1 MAAANTLRGSG
12 FRIGWVMAD
21 AGWLRGRIRDVA
33 DFPSAGIVFRDL
45 TPLLGDA
52 EALRVTVDA
61 LADTFAGRRV
71 DKVVGIEARGFIL
84 AAPVAYRLGA
94 GFVPVRKAGKLP
106 WKTEAEEYAL
116 EYGVDRL
123 ELHADAMAPGDEVV
137 VVDDVIATGGTA
149 QATVRLIERLGATVA
164 GLAFA
169 VELTFLAG
177 REKLEGYDVV
187 SLVTYE

>member
-1 MAAANTLRGSG
+1 
-12 FRIGWVMAD
+12 MAD
-21 AGWLRGRIRDVA
+21 ADWLRGRIRDVA
-33 DFPSAGIVFRDL
+33 DFPTPGIVFRDL
-45 TPLLGDA
+45 TPLLGDV
-52 EALRVTVDA
+52 EALRFTVDA
-61 LADTFAGRRV
+61 LADAFGGQRV

-106 WKTEAEEYAL
+106 WRTESEEYAL

-123 ELHADAMAPGDEVV
+123 EVHADAVAPGDQVV

-149 QATVRLIERLGATVA
+149 QATVRLIERLGAAVA

>member
-1 MAAANTLRGSG
+1 
-12 FRIGWVMAD
+12 MAD
-21 AGWLRGRIRDVA
+21 ADWLRGRIRDVA

-61 LADTFAGRRV
+61 LADVFAGRRV

-116 EYGVDRL
+116 EYGMDRL
-123 ELHADAMAPGDEVV
+123 ELHADAVAPGDEVV

-164 GLAFA
+164 GLAFP
-169 VELTFLAG
+169 VELNFLAG

-187 SLVTYE
+187 SLVSDE

>member
-1 MAAANTLRGSG
+1 
-12 FRIGWVMAD
+12 MAD

-123 ELHADAMAPGDEVV
+123 ELHADAVAPGDEVV

>member
-1 MAAANTLRGSG
+1 
-12 FRIGWVMAD
+12 MAD
-21 AGWLRGRIRDVA
+21 ADWLRARIRDIA
-33 DFPSAGIVFRDL
+33 DFPSAGVVFRDI
-45 TPLLGDA
+45 TPLLGDV
-52 EALRVTVDA
+52 EALRITVDA

-94 GFVPVRKAGKLP
+94 GFVPVRKPGKLP
-106 WKTEAEEYAL
+106 WRTAGEEYAL
-116 EYGVDRL
+116 EYGFDRL
-123 ELHADAMAPGDEVV
+123 EIHADAVAAGEQVV

-149 QATVRLIERLGATVA
+149 QATVRLIERLGATVS

>member
-1 MAAANTLRGSG
+1 
-12 FRIGWVMAD
+12 MAD
-21 AGWLRGRIRDVA
+21 AGRMKGRIRDVP
-33 DFPSAGIVFRDL
+33 DFTSAGIVFRDI

-52 EALRVTVDA
+52 EALRFTIDS
-61 LADTFAGRRV
+61 LADVFAGRHV

-94 GFVPVRKAGKLP
+94 GFVPVRKPGKLP
-106 WKTEAEEYAL
+106 WRTEAQQYAL
-116 EYGVDRL
+116 EYGVDAL
-123 ELHADAMAPGDEVV
+123 EVHADGVQAGDEVV

-149 QATVRLIERLGATVA
+149 EATVRLVERLGGTVA
-164 GLAFA
+164 GLGFA